1 MQYIYNLEVNKY
13 NIYSHAEERNK
24 YILIAVY
31 KIVMVTISYVNKP
44 TQARP
49 SYLSDLRTLYLYL
62 YFLVDIYICRIVAYF
77 TTNFL
82 FIS

>member
-1 MQYIYNLEVNKY
+1 MQYIYNEEVNKY

-62 YFLVDIYICRIVAYF
+62 YLSHCGLFHNQFSLYFLIK
-77 TTNFL
+77 TT
-82 FIS
+82 